1 MAVMSD
7 PVIPRSA
14 WTDVVAAKRAT
25 RSELIE
31 KHRSASESSPIVSK
45 ITKIADVDSLTR
57 LIASKEA
64 SAEDVI
70 RAYISK

>member
-7 PVIPRSA
+7 PVVPRSA

-25 RSELIE
+25 RNGLVD
-31 KHRSASESSPIVSK
+31 KYHCTSESSPIVSK
-45 ITKIADVDSLTR
+45 ITKIADVGSLTR
-57 LIASKEA
+57 LIASKEV